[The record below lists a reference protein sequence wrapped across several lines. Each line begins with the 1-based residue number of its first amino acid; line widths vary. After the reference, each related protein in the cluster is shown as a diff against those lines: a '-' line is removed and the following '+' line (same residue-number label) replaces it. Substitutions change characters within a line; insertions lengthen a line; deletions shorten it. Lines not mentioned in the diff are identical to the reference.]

1 MVIPEHLFEL
11 VCVLFRSECKCRA
24 ELLQWRQGRLA
35 RKRMD
40 TTVSRTGRDKP
51 MLIENESRE
60 NRYRSSQLNSGEGG
74 RGEGEA
80 ETGEDEMRLRDQSA
94 YEVKREDSAQLR
106 GGKKRSEGLKK
117 GKGNKEAND
126 VFGDG
131 RRGRQ
136 SVRGRKTGS
145 LVKYTGRLRGPHGWL
160 GARGEQCW
168 AAAGQLAGAK
178 PSPGPDQVLWE
189 PSKLGEATRY
199 MPVGPRGR
207 PPPCAMHCFLF
218 GAGWKHASG
227 QDAGQ
232 RWSAD

>member
-1 MVIPEHLFEL
+1 
-11 VCVLFRSECKCRA
+11 
-24 ELLQWRQGRLA
+24 
-35 RKRMD
+35 
-40 TTVSRTGRDKP
+40 
-51 MLIENESRE
+51 
-60 NRYRSSQLNSGEGG
+60 
-74 RGEGEA
+74 
-80 ETGEDEMRLRDQSA
+80 MRLRDQSA

-160 GARGEQCW
+160 GAGGEQCW

-218 GAGWKHASG
+218 GAGWKHASWSRRRAAMERRLTLDSTRPAHGWDAVVVWPAVHDLSRG
-227 QDAGQ
+227 QPSGWVFAPWPGCTSGV
-232 RWSAD
+232 RR